1 MRFDETSDS
10 IEYKQKHIKKMKKA
24 RKKRRIKFFRNLIV
38 LILFV
43 VAVIA
48 LAMSPLFSIDRI
60 EVYGSKHYTDDE
72 LIDASGL
79 IKGSNW
85 FRTEDNFLKDNDLK
99 DILLFR
105 STVAQ
110 KNILKRCPYVKS
122 VVVRLKTPRRVGI
135 TVTEREPA
143 ALVPYK
149 GTNLVIDSEGWVLD
163 AHNNAEDYSLPE
175 IKGLNIISYEMGQAL
190 ITENPDWLE
199 TYNKVMNIIKRTEN
213 NSDDDGNIVTA
224 NVNKLSKD
232 IKYVD
237 FSKEGNIYINLDS
250 RITVNL
256 GDINDLSDYKV
267 IFLREI
273 YFEHLANSDR
283 GYLDFTSE
291 DRPSFIPE

>member
-1 MRFDETSDS
+1 
-10 IEYKQKHIKKMKKA
+10 MKNA
-24 RKKRRIKFFRNLIV
+24 RKKRRIKFFRNLFV

-43 VAVIA
+43 VAAIA
-48 LAMSPLFSIDRI
+48 LAMSPLFSISGI

-79 IKGSNW
+79 IIGSNW
-85 FRTEDNFLKDNDLK
+85 FRTKVNNIKDNNLKDFF
-99 DILLFR
+99 IIR

-110 KNILKRCPYVKS
+110 ENILKRCPFVKS
-122 VVVRLKTPRRVGI
+122 AVVKLKTPRIVGI

-175 IKGLNIISYEMGQAL
+175 IKGLNISKYEMGQAL
-190 ITENPDWLE
+190 IAENASWLE
-199 TYNKVMNIIKRTEN
+199 SYNKVMNIIKRTEN
-213 NSDDDGNIVTA
+213 NSDDNGEEETENE
-224 NVNKLSKD
+224 NRLSKD

-256 GDINDLSDYKV
+256 GDINDLNDYKV
-267 IFLREI
+267 VFLREI
-273 YFEHLANSDR
+273 YFQHLAESDR
-283 GYLDFTSE
+283 GYLDFSSG